1 MSAPQQKEEDE
12 LKPTMTEGY
21 NPGQKKAL
29 DEYAKLDAND
39 ESLAKWK
46 ASLGITANTTGGS
59 TGKPLVDILE
69 LALEVAGRD
78 DVVLDLSK
86 EGQLEELSKKTFTI
100 KEGAEYR
107 MRVKFRVREDIISGL
122 RYLQLVK
129 RKGIK
134 VDKRDEMMGS
144 YGPNTPS
151 QPFYEKKFALEE
163 APSGML
169 FRGTYDV
176 LSRFMDDDQNLYL
189 EFKWTFEIKKTWE

>member
-1 MSAPQQKEEDE
+1 MSAPQRDEDD

-29 DEYAKLDAND
+29 DEYAQLDAND

-46 ASLGITANTTGGS
+46 ASLGITADTTGTA
-59 TGKPLVDILE
+59 TGKPEVEILE

-86 EGQLEELSKKTFTI
+86 AGQLEELSKKTFTI
-100 KEGAEYR
+100 KEGAKYR
-107 MRVKFRVREDIISGL
+107 MRVKFRVAGDIISGL

-144 YGPNTPS
+144 YGPTTNA
-151 QPFYEKKFALEE
+151 QPYYEKKFAEEE
-163 APSGML
+163 APSGAL
-169 FRGTYDV
+169 YRGTYHV

-189 EFKWTFEIKKTWE
+189 ELKWTFEIKKEW